1 MVNNVKSLNRKLV
14 RDLWHIR
21 GQVVAIAFVLGC
33 GVATVVLSLGTLNS
47 LQETR
52 DAYYERYHF
61 ADIFAHM
68 KRAPRSLL
76 SDLAEIPGVRRVEG
90 RIVHGVIIDIDDMVE
105 PGRAQAISLP
115 QAEGANL
122 NGIVI
127 RAGRLPVSDSVNEIV
142 IHEAFAEAHNF
153 TPGDAFWANMNGRR
167 RMLRIVGIV
176 LSPEYIY
183 VLGPGDLVPD
193 NRRFGIFWMNHSA
206 LEAIYDLK
214 GGLNDVSLTLSRD
227 GRVQEVIAEVDRLI
241 DPYGGIGAIGR
252 EDQLSY
258 AFLKSEMDQQET
270 LAKVFPPIFLAVA
283 AFLLNL
289 VIARLV
295 ETERQQIGLLKA
307 FGYSDFEVGA
317 HYFKFVAVITAI
329 GIVIGWVGGAW
340 MGRGM
345 TEMYADFFRFPFL
358 YYLVEPK
365 VFILGAAVSI
375 FAASLGTFNAVRRIV
390 KLAPAVAMV
399 PPPPTTYKVNT
410 LERIGFGGVMSQP
423 ARMIVRHI
431 IRWPIRSALTV
442 MGISFSGALLVVT
455 LFFLNALDE
464 MTEIFYFDTE
474 RQDIVITLT
483 DIHAETAVKEATY
496 LPSVMRAEGMRHVP
510 VRLTSGTRSE
520 RTAIAGIDPENN
532 LSRLLDINHKKIE
545 VPAQGLML
553 SDKLADML
561 GATLG
566 DMVRIDVLEGRRP
579 IVTVPITKIS
589 RQYVGTGAYMKRS
602 ALNKLLKEGPVI
614 SSIYLQVD
622 SAGEAELF
630 AALKNVPALVGLMIK
645 RVSLESFYTTIREYM
660 DTMIIVYIGF
670 ASVIA
675 IGVIYNAARISLSE
689 RGRELASLRVL
700 GFTRQ
705 EVAFILAGELAVLTW
720 LALPLSGFFGYHLG
734 SLMVDMFDTELFR
747 LPFIIYPSTYGYAAL
762 VVLVAAAGSAWV
774 VVRRVSNLDLVA
786 VLKTRE

>member
-1 MVNNVKSLNRKLV
+1 MVNRLRSLNRKLV

-21 GQVVAIAFVLGC
+21 GQVVAIAFVIGC
-33 GVATVVLSLGTLNS
+33 GVATVVLSLGTSYS
-47 LQETR
+47 LEETR

-76 SDLAEIPGVRRVEG
+76 GDLAEISGVRRVEG
-90 RIVHGVIIDIDDMVE
+90 RIVHDVIIDVE
-105 PGRAQAISLP
+105 GMAEPARARAVSLP
-115 QAEGANL
+115 QSTGANL
-122 NGIVI
+122 NGVVI
-127 RAGRLPVSDSVNEIV
+127 RVGRLPVSRSTDEIV
-142 IHEAFAEAHNF
+142 VHEAFAEAHTF

-167 RMLRIVGIV
+167 RKLTIVGVV
-176 LSPEYIY
+176 LSPEHIY

-214 GGLNDVSLTLSRD
+214 GGFNDVSLTLSRD
-227 GRVQEVIAEVDRLI
+227 GREQEVIAEVDRLI
-241 DPYGGIGAIGR
+241 GPYGGIGAIGR

-258 AFLKSEMDQQET
+258 AFLKSEMDQQDT
-270 LAKVFPPIFLAVA
+270 MAKVLPPIFLAVA

-307 FGYSDFEVGA
+307 FGYGDFEVGA

-329 GIVIGWVGGAW
+329 GIIIGWVGGAW
-340 MGRGM
+340 LGRGM
-345 TEMYADFFRFPFL
+345 TAMFAEFYRFPFL
-358 YYLVEPK
+358 YYIIEPK
-365 VFILGAAVSI
+365 VFIFGAVVSI
-375 FAASLGTFNAVRRIV
+375 FAASLGTYTAVRRIV

-399 PPPPTTYKVNT
+399 PPPPTIYKVNAI
-410 LERIGFGGVMSQP
+410 ERNGFGSAMSQP

-431 IRWPIRSALTV
+431 IRWPMRSLLTV
-442 MGISFSGALLVVT
+442 IGISFSGALLVMT
-455 LFFLNALDE
+455 LFFLDALDE
-464 MTEIFYFDTE
+464 MTEVFYFDGE
-474 RQDIVITLT
+474 RQDIAITLT
-483 DIHAETAVKEATY
+483 DIHADTAVREAAY

-510 VRLTSGTRSE
+510 VRLTWGTRSE
-520 RTAIAGIDPENN
+520 RTVITGMGPENS
-532 LSRLLDINHKKIE
+532 LSRLLDINRMKMD
-545 VPAQGLML
+545 VPNQGLMV

-566 DMVRIDVLEGRRP
+566 DVVRIDVLEGRRP

-589 RQYVGTGAYMKRS
+589 RQYIGTGAYMTRS
-602 ALNKLLKEGPVI
+602 ALNKLLKEGPVV
-614 SSIYLQVD
+614 SGIYLQID
-622 SAGEAELF
+622 SARESELY
-630 AALKNVPALVGLMIK
+630 AALKKVPSLVGLMIK
-645 RVSLESFYTTIREYM
+645 RASLESFYATVRENM
-660 DTMIIVYIGF
+660 DAMIVAYIGF

-700 GFTRQ
+700 GFTQQ

-720 LALPLSGFFGYHLG
+720 LALPLSSFFGYHLA

-747 LPFIIYPSTYGYAAL
+747 LPFIIHPSTYGYAAL
-762 VVLVAAAGSAWV
+762 VVLVAAAGSAWI

>member
-1 MVNNVKSLNRKLV
+1 MVSHVRSLNRKLM

-21 GQVVAIAFVLGC
+21 GQVMAIAFVIGC

-76 SDLAEIPGVRRVEG
+76 SDLSKISGVRRVEG
-90 RIVHGVIIDIDDMVE
+90 RIVHDVIIDVDGMME
-105 PGRAQAISLP
+105 PARARVVSMPEAKGS
-115 QAEGANL
+115 AL
-122 NGIVI
+122 NGVVI
-127 RAGRLPVSDSVNEIV
+127 RVGRLPAPGSTNEIIV
-142 IHEAFAEAHNF
+142 HEAFAEAHNF
-153 TPGDAFWANMNGRR
+153 TPGDTFWANMNGRR
-167 RMLRIVGIV
+167 RMLRIVGVV
-176 LSPEYIY
+176 LSPEHIY
-183 VLGPGDLVPD
+183 VLGPGDIVPD
-193 NRRFGIFWMNHSA
+193 NRRFGILWMDHSA

-214 GGLNDVSLTLSRD
+214 GGFNDVSLSLSRD
-227 GRVQEVIAEVDRLI
+227 GREQEVIAEVDRLT

-270 LAKVFPPIFLAVA
+270 MAKILPPIFLAVA

-317 HYFKFVAVITAI
+317 HYFKFVAVITAV
-329 GIVIGWVGGAW
+329 GIVIGWVVGAW

-345 TEMYADFFRFPFL
+345 TEMYAEFFRFPFL
-358 YYLVEPK
+358 YYLIEPK
-365 VFILGAAVSI
+365 VFLLSAIVSI
-375 FAASLGTFNAVRRIV
+375 FAASLGTFTAIRRII

-399 PPPPTTYKVNT
+399 PPPPTTYKLNAI
-410 LERIGFGGVMSQP
+410 ERTGLGNAMSQP
-423 ARMIVRHI
+423 ARMIMRHI
-431 IRWPIRSALTV
+431 IRWPMRSALTV
-442 MGISFSGALLVVT
+442 VGVSFSGALLVTT
-455 LFFLNALDE
+455 LFFLDALDE
-464 MTEIFYFDTE
+464 MTEIFYFNTE

-483 DIHAETAVKEATY
+483 DIHADAAVREAAY
-496 LPSVMRAEGMRHVP
+496 LPAVIRAEGVRNVP
-510 VRLTSGTRSE
+510 VRLTFGTRSE
-520 RTAIAGIDPENN
+520 RTAIAGIDPKNN
-532 LSRLLDINHKKIE
+532 LSRLLDINHQKID
-545 VPAQGLML
+545 VPEQGLML

-579 IVTVPITKIS
+579 ITTVPISKVS
-589 RQYVGTGAYMKRS
+589 RQYVGTGAYMTRS

-614 SSIYLQVD
+614 SSIYLQID
-622 SAGEAELF
+622 SAREAELHV
-630 AALKNVPALVGLMIK
+630 ALKQVPALVGLMIK
-645 RVSLESFYTTIREYM
+645 RASLESFYATVRENM
-660 DTMIIVYIGF
+660 DTMIIAYISF

-675 IGVIYNAARISLSE
+675 VGVIYNAARISLSE

-700 GFTRQ
+700 GFTKR
-705 EVAFILAGELAVLTW
+705 EIGFILAGELAVLTW
-720 LALPLSGFFGYHLG
+720 LALPLSGFFGYHLA

-747 LPFIIYPSTYGYAAL
+747 LPFIIQPSTYGYATL
-762 VVLVAAAGSAWV
+762 VVLVAAAGSAWI